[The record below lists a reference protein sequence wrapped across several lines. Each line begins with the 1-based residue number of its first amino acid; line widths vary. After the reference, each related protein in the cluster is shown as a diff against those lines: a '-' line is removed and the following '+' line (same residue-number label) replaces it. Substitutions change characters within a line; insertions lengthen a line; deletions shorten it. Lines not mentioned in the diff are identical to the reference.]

1 MMMKPMNEM
10 SLSFLSYSA
19 NEGFARATVAAFVAQ
34 LDQLW
39 EKYQISKQQSRKRL
53 PTVLSMLTVMSL
65 G

>member
-34 LDQLW
+34 TQPW
-39 EKYQISKQQSRKRL
+39 EKYQILKQQFRKRL
-53 PTVLSMLTVMSL
+53 PTVSFMLTVML
-65 G
+65 LV